1 MIARKQTKVK
11 EQLMPMR
18 QVAKSFRSRT
28 FLSEK
33 EAEDF
38 VHFAKNNRLKDVRTW
53 AIPDNPV
60 KYKVIWFET
69 DTEVKSDAEEKE

>member
-1 MIARKQTKVK
+1 
-11 EQLMPMR
+11 MPMK

-28 FLSEK
+28 FLSKK

-38 VHFAKNNRLKDVRTW
+38 VHFAESNRLKDVQAW
-53 AIPDNPV
+53 AIPDSPV

-69 DTEVKSDAEEKE
+69 DTEAKNE